1 MKGKA
6 KLILIDKPT
15 WLMALLF
22 LVVFSAFPANSQEP
36 ALSRREVSDALTRQG
51 YSSNEKEAF
60 ETMYQTL
67 ERKNLPLEPLF
78 RRWQQGAAKGVSPG
92 QLLAVLEEES
102 KWIMEAGEILDLR
115 GTRLGL
121 DRRSEYY
128 LNRFLSLR
136 RKGIS
141 RDNLQELV
149 DAAPDGISLDR
160 GSLLLLE
167 LDQWGMRGPSALRLT
182 TALIRGPLSPDDFG
196 YIIPLLQ
203 RGLSA
208 GLTADILVD
217 EIILYLPRSRD
228 LLDLQDYLGF

>member
-6 KLILIDKPT
+6 NLILSNKPT
-15 WLMALLF
+15 GLLALLF
-22 LVVFSAFPANSQEP
+22 LLFFSAFPSNSQEP
-36 ALSRREVSDALTRQG
+36 ALSRREVSEALTRQG
-51 YSSNEKEAF
+51 YSSAEKEAF
-60 ETMYQTL
+60 ETLYQTL

-92 QLLAVLEEES
+92 QLLAVMEEES
-102 KWIMEAGEILDLR
+102 RWLFEAGEILDLR
-115 GTRLGL
+115 GGRLGL

-136 RKGIS
+136 RKGLS
-141 RDNLQELV
+141 RENLRELV

-167 LDQWGMRGPSALRLT
+167 LDQWGMRGPSALKLT
-182 TALIRGPLSPDDFG
+182 IALIRGPLPPDDFG

-208 GLTADILVD
+208 GLSAEILVE
-217 EIILYLPRSRD
+217 EILRYLPRSRD